1 MANTTFTKTL
11 SLMAYE
17 NNLTPDIAD
26 DYTLRVKTQADSLDV
41 SAIAREVARQQG
53 KYQEDE
59 VTLLLNKTC
68 EVIADAVASGYVVN
82 LPVALIQPT
91 ASGVVLKS
99 GLSQAP
105 DRDKIKVSASFT
117 PGKLLR
123 DALASAR
130 LELFS
135 QPAPV
140 GPLLNGA
147 VSTRAAEPGAGG
159 EAATRVP
166 LEAGDM
172 CVLTGRNLKLAGTD
186 PSVGILLTSV
196 EDVSKTFFITPY
208 RVNPNEPRRLQFV
221 LPAAMTEGAWTVQVR
236 KKKRSP

>member
-1 MANTTFTKTL
+1 MSNTTFTKTI

-17 NNLTPDIAD
+17 NNLTPDIGD
-26 DYTLRVKTQADSLDV
+26 DYTLRVKTQSASLDV
-41 SAIAREVARQQG
+41 AAIAREVALQQG

-59 VTLLLNKTC
+59 ITLLLNKTC

-99 GLSQAP
+99 ELSQAP

-123 DALASAR
+123 EALASAR
-130 LELFS
+130 LELFN

-147 VSTRAAEPGAGG
+147 VSTRAAQPGVT
-159 EAATRVP
+159 TRVP

-196 EDVSKTFFITPY
+196 EEAVAAREDSKKI
-208 RVNPNEPRRLQFV
+208 RWDNPGTGCVPSH
-221 LPAAMTEGAWTVQVR
+221 
-236 KKKRSP
+236 RS